1 MIEEDSHHE
10 KDPGSVDE
18 RTLAI
23 VHHLS
28 EEEVMKKSPGGGS
41 RLMNGF

>member
-1 MIEEDSHHE
+1 MIIED
-10 KDPGSVDE
+10 DNPGSVDE

>member
-1 MIEEDSHHE
+1 MIEEDNHHE

-18 RTLAI
+18 RTRAN
-23 VHHLS
+23 VHHLP
-28 EEEVMKKSPGGGS
+28 EEEVMKKSPGGGA